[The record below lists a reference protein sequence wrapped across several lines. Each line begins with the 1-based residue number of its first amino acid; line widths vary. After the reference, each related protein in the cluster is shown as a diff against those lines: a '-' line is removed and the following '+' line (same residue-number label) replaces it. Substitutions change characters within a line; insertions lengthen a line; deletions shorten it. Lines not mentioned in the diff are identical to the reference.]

1 MPMLTNKGDTNP
13 LIRIN
18 QGLDLPP
25 VFCFISIF
33 IISNFIHSLG
43 GVQTAS
49 RDKYLLIGEHFIFC
63 GAVPLGC
70 VFDHIIFS
78 SKSK

>member
-49 RDKYLLIGEHFIFC
+49 SDEYLFLGEHVSV
-63 GAVPLGC
+63 VPLGC
-70 VFDHIIFS
+70 GLYHIVLSPKI
-78 SKSK
+78 